1 MIWIKIYSLFRLTW
15 NSIGLEALNN
25 TISWPWKTKIF
36 FIYLLLPLVSMS
48 RSLFSWLVTI
58 SLFSFSDF
66 LYFDVKT
73 KNFVSLVSHRKILNS
88 ECCLKMQNL
97 VINRQFFDIY
107 NFEFWKIFSIFTHK
121 KIRQTLFTFQLNS
134 AWLLLFWR
142 IIFDRK
148 IQKLNFV
155 SSLIPMVN
163 WMQKR

>member
-107 NFEFWKIFSIFTHK
+107 DFCILKNLLNIYTK
-121 KIRQTLFTFQLNS
+121 KSVKLCLQSSKTVHVSLY
-134 AWLLLFWR
+134 WR
-142 IIFDRK
+142 IILTEKFK
-148 IQKLNFV
+148 T
-155 SSLIPMVN
+155 
-163 WMQKR
+163 

>member
-107 NFEFWKIFSIFTHK
+107 DFCILKNLLNIYTK
-121 KIRQTLFTFQLNS
+121 KIRQTLFTVQQNS
-134 AWLLLFWR
+134 AWLPLFWR
-142 IIFDRK
+142 IILTEKFK
-148 IQKLNFV
+148 T
-155 SSLIPMVN
+155 
-163 WMQKR
+163 